1 MNGNSGQIYISL
13 HPKGIVSSPI
23 WKCKINICNT
33 IISVKQKSQTCIEF
47 KVIQKLV
54 QVAHSSLKITVHPRT
69 GCDTPHLPLQR
80 NWGSWDRKLK
90 IYIYFFYKYNISL
103 S

>member
-1 MNGNSGQIYISL
+1 MNGKSGQIYISL

-23 WKCKINICNT
+23 WKCKINIFNT

-80 NWGSWDRKLK
+80 NWGSWDRKLQ
-90 IYIYFFYKYNISL
+90 IYIFFFLQI
-103 S
+103 